1 MALVNMND
9 MLAKAK
15 QEGYAVGAFDLIN
28 LEFAEALL
36 EAAVRQRSPIILS
49 TAAVHFD
56 YVNMKALAPS
66 LVRLA
71 EEADVPVALHLDHG
85 TDLEMAVEAIRL
97 GYTGVQI
104 DTAHLPLEENIRIT
118 REVVRI
124 ARAVG
129 VSVEGELGYVHG
141 HEGDH
146 ASREMA
152 DEPIYTEPSQA
163 VSFVEETGIDCL
175 AVSVGTVHGL
185 LKGEPRIDF
194 ERMTAIR
201 NAVAAPLVIHGGSG
215 LSTET
220 YRELIASGMSKINFY
235 AELSRRASNSIRTR
249 MEQQPENDQ
258 ITYLLG
264 GMRQAVQEAAEEKMI
279 IWGSNGRV

>member
-15 QEGYAVGAFDLIN
+15 AEGYAVGAFDLIN

-36 EAAVRQRSPIILS
+36 EAAELQRSPIILS

-71 EEADVPVALHLDHG
+71 EGANVPVALHLDHG

-97 GYTGVQI
+97 GYSGVQI

-124 ARAVG
+124 AHAVG

-146 ASREMA
+146 AGREMA
-152 DEPIYTEPSQA
+152 DEPIFTEPSQA
-163 VSFVEETGIDCL
+163 ASFVEETGVDCL

-194 ERMTAIR
+194 ERMTEIR

-215 LSTET
+215 LSTDT
-220 YRELIASGMSKINFY
+220 YSQLIASGMSKINFY
-235 AELSRRASNSIRTR
+235 AELSRRASYSIRTR

-264 GMRQAVQEAAEEKMI
+264 GMRQAVREAAEEKMK